1 MHKHCSNKFI
11 DVSFYQKLSAQRIY
25 LSQDKTVEKARSC
38 VVIPGEMKMLH
49 CDVLLSGQQQNHWL
63 AKALPLQTLWTEW
76 FQMSFEDMK
85 VHCQRE
91 KNECRFSS

>member
-1 MHKHCSNKFI
+1 
-11 DVSFYQKLSAQRIY
+11 
-25 LSQDKTVEKARSC
+25 
-38 VVIPGEMKMLH
+38 MLH

-76 FQMSFEDMK
+76 FQMSFKDMK

-91 KNECRFSS
+91 KMSVGSVHDHGKC